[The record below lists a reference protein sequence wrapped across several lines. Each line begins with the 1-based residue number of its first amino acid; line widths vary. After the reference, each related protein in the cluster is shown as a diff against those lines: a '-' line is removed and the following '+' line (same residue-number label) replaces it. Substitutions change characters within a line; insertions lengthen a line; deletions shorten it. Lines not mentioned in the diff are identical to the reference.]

1 MMPPGQ
7 LRNLSVQKHFE
18 YEQPDA
24 AKTCLIA
31 ICKHCGGYKKA
42 KGMTQEH
49 DHLENCKKYKEWEH
63 ANNEKLHQT
72 KLEKHTISQI
82 DPAWKAKIDQKL
94 AYTIY
99 KTGSPFTLFEDSA
112 WIGLFAEFGY
122 KPPSASQLS
131 TRLLD
136 EAYEKIEE
144 GVNYQLR
151 ASPMLNMIT
160 DESTDISGNRII
172 NTCAMTSSGDCFYI
186 SNIEAEAGKLG
197 ADELADH
204 AISTAEQITN
214 GDLSKVVSFTMD
226 TCATQWAVWKRFE
239 KQLNTKHIF
248 TVPCDSHGLQLIFK
262 DLLQ

>member
-1 MMPPGQ
+1 M
-7 LRNLSVQKHFE
+7 
-18 YEQPDA
+18 
-24 AKTCLIA
+24 
-31 ICKHCGGYKKA
+31 
-42 KGMTQEH
+42 
-49 DHLENCKKYKEWEH
+49 
-63 ANNEKLHQT
+63 
-72 KLEKHTISQI
+72 
-82 DPAWKAKIDQKL
+82 
-94 AYTIY
+94 
-99 KTGSPFTLFEDSA
+99 LFEDSA